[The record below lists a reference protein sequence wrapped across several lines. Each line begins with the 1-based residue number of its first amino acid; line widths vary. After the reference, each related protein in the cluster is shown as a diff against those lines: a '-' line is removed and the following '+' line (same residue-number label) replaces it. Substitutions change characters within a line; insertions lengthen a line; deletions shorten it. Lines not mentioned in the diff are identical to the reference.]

1 MEAYDLSRKLM
12 YAGSH
17 SPIPFT
23 TGPQFTNGVPA
34 VPVLS
39 MLRIFLSPELWSE
52 DNVKIVAREVAR
64 VLGPTEQFDVGIA
77 RANVATYGPAVSAS
91 GVTARLIKLDPENP
105 EMVLR
110 IRNGVEDKA
119 FRARFPRLEF
129 EPMGEDFWQSL
140 YSSGA
145 VKPSSQP

>member
-1 MEAYDLSRKLM
+1 MEAYDLSRKLA
-12 YAGSH
+12 YAGTH

-23 TGPQFTNGVPA
+23 TGPEFTNGVPA

-39 MLRIFLSPELWSE
+39 MLRIFVPPDLWSDE
-52 DNVKIVAREVAR
+52 NVKTVAREVAR
-64 VLGPTEQFDVGIA
+64 VLGPTEQFDIGIA
-77 RANVATYGPAVSAS
+77 RANVATYGPTASAS
-91 GVTARLIKLDPENP
+91 GVTARLIKLDPRSP

-110 IRNGVEDKA
+110 IRNGVEDSA
-119 FRARFPRLEF
+119 YRARFPRLEF

-145 VKPSSQP
+145 VKASSQP